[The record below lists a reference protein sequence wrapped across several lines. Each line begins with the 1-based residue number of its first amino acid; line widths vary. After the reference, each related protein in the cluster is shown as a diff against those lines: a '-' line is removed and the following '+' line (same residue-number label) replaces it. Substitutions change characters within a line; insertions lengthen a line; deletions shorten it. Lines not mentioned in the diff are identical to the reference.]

1 MLQGLPVFFFGFVY
15 ITPYQSINEL
25 KGSQE
30 FTTTSSFIKKILLK
44 GKFIFL
50 ISKWEKRNEKK
61 NKKLQVQEK
70 EEEEATYCIYGIKM
84 SNKVP
89 IG

>member
-1 MLQGLPVFFFGFVY
+1 MR
-15 ITPYQSINEL
+15 
-25 KGSQE
+25 
-30 FTTTSSFIKKILLK
+30 
-44 GKFIFL
+44 
-50 ISKWEKRNEKK
+50 EKEWKKK